1 MDVETS
7 NELGR
12 ILNYYFQD
20 TALLERAL
28 THRSTGVSNNE
39 TLEFLGDA
47 VLELIITDYLY
58 RKFPDI
64 EEGFL
69 SVRRSEIVNNR
80 VALCGVAEQIKFDD
94 YVIFNKSF
102 PRVNER
108 AWKKLLADT
117 LEALIGAIYIDGGI
131 EEARKFVLH
140 HFKYFLENRDRV
152 VRKNYK
158 AKLQEYLHAQAK
170 KSPVY
175 TTISVSGED
184 HIPFFTVSCMVNGL
198 AEPVTGKG
206 FKVKDAEQ
214 AAAQKAYELLSRRS
228 NK

>member
-1 MDVETS
+1 MDAETS

-12 ILNYYFQD
+12 ILNYNFQD

-28 THRSTGVSNNE
+28 THRSIGINHNE

-47 VLELIITDYLY
+47 VLELVISDYLY
-58 RKFPDI
+58 RNSPDI

-69 SVRRSEIVNNR
+69 SIRRSEIVNNR
-80 VALCGVAEQIKFDD
+80 VALCGIAEQIKFGD
-94 YVIFNKSF
+94 YVIFDKSF
-102 PRVNER
+102 PKVNER

-117 LEALIGAIYIDGGI
+117 LEALIGAIYVDGGI

-140 HFKYFLENRDRV
+140 HFKYILDNRNKV

-158 AKLQEYLHAQAK
+158 AKLQEYLHAHAK

-175 TTISVSGED
+175 RTIDVSGED
-184 HIPFFTVSCMVNGL
+184 HIPFFTVSCKVSGL
-198 AEPVTGKG
+198 TKSVTGEG

-214 AAAQKAYELLSRRS
+214 AAAKKAYKILSRRK